1 MLVKKGLTCPFKKKN
16 TGNFAKET
24 NTWWVQNLSPDLPGP
39 SKLHYSHYICLEKQQ
54 DNSNHNFSHITKV
67 CAGMETNREEKA
79 KFQVINFLS
88 RSSAYQVF
96 VQVSDSQSTY
106 TRGLSDNVLK
116 FLPLTRE
123 AMFWK

>member
-1 MLVKKGLTCPFKKKN
+1 
-16 TGNFAKET
+16 
-24 NTWWVQNLSPDLPGP
+24 
-39 SKLHYSHYICLEKQQ
+39 
-54 DNSNHNFSHITKV
+54 
-67 CAGMETNREEKA
+67 METNKEEKA

-123 AMFWK
+123 VMFWK

>member
-1 MLVKKGLTCPFKKKN
+1 
-16 TGNFAKET
+16 
-24 NTWWVQNLSPDLPGP
+24 
-39 SKLHYSHYICLEKQQ
+39 
-54 DNSNHNFSHITKV
+54 
-67 CAGMETNREEKA
+67 METNREEKA

-123 AMFWK
+123 AMF